1 MDSADRIAQIV
12 ADHDITPVAVL
23 LTHGHVDHAASAALV
38 ADRYGAR
45 CWVGAGDLGQL
56 SDPLSG
62 LPDELHPMLA
72 ELLAAEG
79 GPEQQRSRALPATM
93 LQLPPGP
100 VRLAGLDF
108 TLLPAPGHT
117 PGSTLIALAFRAE
130 DDDDDG
136 DDAGDDTGG
145 SEQVRTV
152 VFTGDVVF
160 AGTIGR
166 TDLPGGDHPTMLRT
180 LDEVVLSLPEDAI
193 LLPGHGAQTTLARER
208 VSNPYLVSR
217 SPGDGE

>member
-38 ADRYGAR
+38 ADRYEVG
-45 CWVGAGDLGQL
+45 CWVGAGDFGQL

-62 LPDELHPMLA
+62 LPEDLHPMLV
-72 ELLAAEG
+72 ELLAADG
-79 GPEQQRSRALPATM
+79 GSGQQRSRPMPATM
-93 LQLPPGP
+93 LQLSPGP

-117 PGSTLIALAFRAE
+117 PGSTLISLAYR
-130 DDDDDG
+130 DRDDDG
-136 DDAGDDTGG
+136 DDDGDGDDAGG
-145 SEQVRTV
+145 AVDARTV

-166 TDLPGGDHPTMLRT
+166 TDLPGGDHPRMLRT
-180 LDEVVLSLPEDAI
+180 LDEVVLNLPEDAI

-208 VSNPYLVSR
+208 TSNPYLVSR
-217 SPGDGE
+217 STGNGE